1 MSAIIN
7 FSINLEKID
16 KTKIIKGKKGSYLNL
31 TVFAN
36 DETKYENNASIAQ
49 SQSQEEREAS
59 KASGVYP
66 PYLGNGKVVYVSD
79 SGVTVADKSEAPQES
94 TAAEVELT
102 DDLPF

>member
-7 FSINLEKID
+7 LSINLEKLD
-16 KTKIIKGKKGSYLNL
+16 KSKIIKGKKGSYVNL

-36 DETKYENNASIAQ
+36 DETKFENNASVAQ

-79 SGVTVADKSEAPQES
+79 AGVTVAEKSSSPQES
-94 TAAEVELT
+94 SS
-102 DDLPF
+102 DDSGDLPF

>member
-7 FSINLEKID
+7 LSINLEKLD
-16 KTKIIKGKKGSYLNL
+16 KSKIIKGKTGSWVNL

-36 DETKYENNASIAQ
+36 DQTKFDNNASIAQ
-49 SQSQEEREAS
+49 SQTQEEREAS

-79 SGVTVADKSEAPQES
+79 AGVTVATKADAPQGSS
-94 TAAEVELT
+94 TV
-102 DDLPF
+102 DDSNDLPF